1 MEQAR
6 SDELKLCTVCSE
18 FYGSAATNYLC
29 SKCYRSENNNANAAA
44 DTSAAAQDQ
53 PIQAEP

>member
-18 FYGSAATNYLC
+18 FYGSASTNFLC
-29 SKCYRSENNNANAAA
+29 SKCYRAENNNANAAA
-44 DTSAAAQDQ
+44 DASVAAQ
-53 PIQAEP
+53 E